1 MKVINLIF
9 PVLLS
14 MSIPIDM
21 LNGYVLNTYDTG
33 VVSQIYKSFIIL
45 VCFSILIIKKP
56 LVVSW
61 YISAVIFLVCGSA
74 FVLALSGGGETI
86 SETVQI
92 AIRCMMFFIVMT
104 TLTYL
109 NPSKEFIGKICATL
123 LILLFVNFLLGF
135 FGFGYSSYGNE
146 LVSVGDS
153 MGVKGYFYSGN
164 ELSFVIMIFSLFS
177 VCYFK
182 NEIVCIFAMS
192 MLLFCSVMLS
202 TKASLASTAII
213 FAVWA
218 FGKTNAVVKAFTT
231 IIIMIFTVLFFDD
244 LISKVISSDIV
255 SRLSWMYETGGLLR
269 AVLSDRDTF
278 IIDALNQLNLLDFSA
293 GYVFG
298 FGRDYLTFSGV
309 KSSTEMDFVDVYLW
323 FGIPGIIFFVSYFYK
338 LKRLLNKITYEAKNN
353 LICVAFFC
361 MTLFVSFV
369 AGHIVYSGTA
379 VIPLCLVLYALGKE
393 GIRERGF
400 SSSPVGC

>member
-9 PVLLS
+9 PALLS

-109 NPSKEFIGKICATL
+109 NPSKEFIGKICAIL

-146 LVSVGDS
+146 LVSAGDS

-164 ELSFVIMIFSLFS
+164 ELSFV
-177 VCYFK
+177 
-182 NEIVCIFAMS
+182 
-192 MLLFCSVMLS
+192 
-202 TKASLASTAII
+202 
-213 FAVWA
+213 
-218 FGKTNAVVKAFTT
+218 
-231 IIIMIFTVLFFDD
+231 
-244 LISKVISSDIV
+244 
-255 SRLSWMYETGGLLR
+255 
-269 AVLSDRDTF
+269 
-278 IIDALNQLNLLDFSA
+278 
-293 GYVFG
+293 
-298 FGRDYLTFSGV
+298 
-309 KSSTEMDFVDVYLW
+309 
-323 FGIPGIIFFVSYFYK
+323 
-338 LKRLLNKITYEAKNN
+338 
-353 LICVAFFC
+353 
-361 MTLFVSFV
+361 
-369 AGHIVYSGTA
+369 
-379 VIPLCLVLYALGKE
+379 
-393 GIRERGF
+393 
-400 SSSPVGC
+400 